1 MVKLLYQAT
10 AGFDDPTRAGMPFHM
25 AGGALDAGIDCAIV
39 LAGDATVLMKDAV
52 ADSLLPLGMP
62 PFKDLLAQVV
72 KANVPIYV

>member
-1 MVKLLYQAT
+1 MVSLPYQAT
-10 AGFDDPTRAGMPFHM
+10 AGFDDPTRAGVPFHK
-25 AGGALDAGIDCAIV
+25 AGGAIDAGLGCAIV

-62 PFKDLLAQVV
+62 PFKDLLAKVV